1 MTGETQMIVNFNI
14 YSVVLL
20 FGFIQGL
27 IYTVLFLY
35 RGFREQRK
43 SDLMAGFLLGISC
56 VMIMPYMLGFMGIP
70 IMWTDLLFFPFDP
83 GLLAGPVIYF
93 YLKTLTDSDF
103 YFRWKDMWHLLPFFL
118 YAGYQL
124 VVFSKG
130 NDFVQHWLADVDIPY
145 VQTPVMIV
153 TLVSNYTYL
162 YFTIRHYNQYR
173 HWVSTQYS
181 NPEEIS
187 FEWYRNYLILVGSAI
202 TLSWIFNSL
211 EVAGISLSY
220 TQNWWEYVFIVV
232 VIYIFTIKGYLEKP
246 RISIHF
252 DPVKEQEIV
261 STNILPEGELSELK
275 TALLS
280 LMENEKAYLKPDLTL
295 REVAVRLNT
304 PSNTVS
310 QTINQGFGKNFNQ
323 FINDFRVEEFK
334 ISVINPAHRHLS
346 LLAIALDSG
355 FNSKATFNR
364 VFKRATGIS
373 PRQYLEENRPPE

>member
-1 MTGETQMIVNFNI
+1 MVVNFNI

-27 IYTVLFLY
+27 IYIALFLY
-35 RGFREQRK
+35 RGWREQRN
-43 SDLMAGFLLGISC
+43 SDLMAGFLLAISC
-56 VMIMPYMLGFMGIP
+56 VIILPYMLGFMGIP
-70 IMWTDLLFFPFDP
+70 VMWTDFLFFPFDP
-83 GLLAGPVIYF
+83 GLLAGPAIYF
-93 YLKTLTDSDF
+93 YLITLTDSE
-103 YFRWKDMWHLLPFFL
+103 FRFHGKDAWHLVPFFI
-118 YAGYQL
+118 YAGYHL
-124 VVFSKG
+124 LVFSQG
-130 NDFVQHWLADVDIPY
+130 NDFVQHWLANVDIPY
-145 VQTPVMIV
+145 LQTPVMV
-153 TLVSNYTYL
+153 ATLVSNYTYL

-173 HWVSTQYS
+173 TWVSTEYS

-202 TLSWIFNSL
+202 TLSWIFNAL
-211 EVAGISLSY
+211 EIAGMSLSY

-232 VIYIFTIKGYLEKP
+232 VIYIFSIKGYLEKP
-246 RISIHF
+246 RVSIHF
-252 DPVKEQEIV
+252 DPGNEQEAV
-261 STNILPEGELSELK
+261 SPGILPEGELSGLK

-280 LMENEKAYLKPDLTL
+280 LMQKEKAFLKPDLTL

-304 PSNTVS
+304 PSTTVS

-334 ISVINPAHRHLS
+334 SSVTNPAHRHLS

-364 VFKRATGIS
+364 VFKQATGIS
-373 PRQYLEENRPPE
+373 PRQFLEENRPKE